1 MNKAMKLLHVVVITS
16 PGVDVPIIEEALA
29 AVGLTPS
36 SYTSRATGL
45 GATYLIADGPENA
58 EALRQAAED
67 ALAGWDDLLQGKPAL
82 ACQTMQQEDWA
93 ESWKKY
99 FHTFR
104 ASERLVVKP
113 SWEAYEAQAGDVI
126 LSLDPG
132 MCFGTGYH
140 GTTKACLQFIDD
152 LERSQGPVSFLD
164 AGCGSGILSLGARLL
179 GYAPVV
185 AFDNDPQAVD
195 TARENL
201 ARAGVHDV
209 VLEHGALGE
218 YTPPRPARLVAA
230 NILAVVLV
238 ALAEDVIKLVDRSGA
253 GGHLIL
259 SGILNEQ
266 YQEVLERFQSLG
278 AREISRRTIAE
289 WTSGLFVVGADPER
303 T

>member
-1 MNKAMKLLHVVVITS
+1 MKLLHVVVITS
-16 PGVDVPIIEEALA
+16 PGIDVPVLEEALA
-29 AVGLTPS
+29 ATGLTPS
-36 SYTSRATGL
+36 SYTSRETGL
-45 GATYLIADGPENA
+45 GTTYLIADGPENV

-67 ALAGWDDLLQGKPAL
+67 ALTGWDELLQGKPAIS
-82 ACQTMQQEDWA
+82 CQTMQQEDWS
-93 ESWKKY
+93 ESWKKH

-113 SWEAYEAQAGDVI
+113 SWETYEAQAGDVI

-140 GTTKACLQFIDD
+140 GTTKACLQFIDE
-152 LERSQGPVSFLD
+152 LERKQGPVSFLD

-179 GYAPVV
+179 GYSPVV

-209 VLEHGALGE
+209 VLEYGALGE
-218 YTPPRPARLVAA
+218 FKPAQPARLVAA
-230 NILAVVLV
+230 NILAVVLN
-238 ALAEDVIKLVDRSGA
+238 ALAEDVIQLVDQSGA

-266 YQEVLERFQSLG
+266 YQEVLERFQNLG
-278 AREISRRTIAE
+278 AREVSRRTIDE
-289 WTSGLFVVGADPER
+289 WTSGLFAVGPNYE
-303 T
+303 

>member
-1 MNKAMKLLHVVVITS
+1 MSQSMKLLHVVVITS
-16 PGVDVPIIEEALA
+16 PGIDVPVLEEALA
-29 AVGLTPS
+29 ATGLTPS
-36 SYTSRATGL
+36 SYTSRETGL
-45 GATYLIADGPENA
+45 GTTYLIADGPENV

-67 ALAGWDDLLQGKPAL
+67 ALTGWDELLQGKPAIS
-82 ACQTMQQEDWA
+82 CQTMQQEDWS
-93 ESWKKY
+93 ESWKKH

-113 SWEAYEAQAGDVI
+113 SWETYEAQAGDVI

-140 GTTKACLQFIDD
+140 GTTKACLQFIDE
-152 LERSQGPVSFLD
+152 LERKQGPVSFLD

-179 GYAPVV
+179 GYSPVV

-209 VLEHGALGE
+209 VLEYGALGE
-218 YTPPRPARLVAA
+218 FKPAQPARLVAA
-230 NILAVVLV
+230 NILAVVLN
-238 ALAEDVIKLVDRSGA
+238 ALAEDVIQLVDQSGE

-266 YQEVLERFQSLG
+266 YQEVLERFQNLG
-278 AREISRRTIAE
+278 AREVSRRTIDE
-289 WTSGLFVVGADPER
+289 WTSGLFAVGPNYE
-303 T
+303 

>member
-1 MNKAMKLLHVVVITS
+1 MKLLHVVVITS
-16 PGVDVPIIEEALA
+16 PGIDVPVLEEALA
-29 AVGLTPS
+29 ATGLTPS
-36 SYTSRATGL
+36 SYTSRETGL
-45 GATYLIADGPENA
+45 GTTYLIADGPENV

-67 ALAGWDDLLQGKPAL
+67 ALTGWDELLQGKPAIS
-82 ACQTMQQEDWA
+82 CQTMQQEDWS
-93 ESWKKY
+93 ESWKKH

-113 SWEAYEAQAGDVI
+113 SWETYEAQAGDVI

-140 GTTKACLQFIDD
+140 GTTKACLQFIDE
-152 LERSQGPVSFLD
+152 LERKQGPVSFLD

-179 GYAPVV
+179 GYSPVV

-209 VLEHGALGE
+209 VLEYGALGE
-218 YTPPRPARLVAA
+218 FKPAQPARLVAA
-230 NILAVVLV
+230 NILAVVLN
-238 ALAEDVIKLVDRSGA
+238 ALAEDVIQLVDQSGE

-266 YQEVLERFQSLG
+266 YQEVLERFQNLG
-278 AREISRRTIAE
+278 AREVSRRTIDE
-289 WTSGLFVVGADPER
+289 WTSGLFAVGLKV
-303 T
+303 

>member
-1 MNKAMKLLHVVVITS
+1 MKLLHVVVITS
-16 PGVDVPIIEEALA
+16 PGIDVPVLEEALA
-29 AVGLTPS
+29 ATGLTPS
-36 SYTSRATGL
+36 SYTSRETGL
-45 GATYLIADGPENA
+45 GTTYLIADGPENV

-67 ALAGWDDLLQGKPAL
+67 ALTGWDELLQGKPAIS
-82 ACQTMQQEDWA
+82 CQTMQQEDWS
-93 ESWKKY
+93 ESWKKH

-113 SWEAYEAQAGDVI
+113 SWETYEAQAGDVI

-140 GTTKACLQFIDD
+140 GTTKACLQFIDE
-152 LERSQGPVSFLD
+152 LERKQGPVSFLD

-179 GYAPVV
+179 GYSPVV

-209 VLEHGALGE
+209 VLEYGALGE
-218 YTPPRPARLVAA
+218 FKPAQPARLVAA
-230 NILAVVLV
+230 NILAVVLN
-238 ALAEDVIKLVDRSGA
+238 ALAEDVIQLVDQSGE

-266 YQEVLERFQSLG
+266 YQEVLERFQNLG
-278 AREISRRTIAE
+278 AREVSRRTIDE
-289 WTSGLFVVGADPER
+289 WTSGLFAVGPNYE
-303 T
+303 